1 MQRAL
6 KHVPKSS
13 WCAASSD
20 FCNGYWPW
28 KSASIT
34 WSCKTHVRFLILVQ
48 RVAIAIP
55 PQRSDLRVLELSPK
69 RPTPATLPTICQFT
83 RHLWDIVR
91 HCETLWDIVR
101 HVQSSSIKLTQFLHP
116 CVFPWFLV
124 HFLRSICIQSVKSS
138 QILSTSYRSANHARH
153 WRIGCHSL

>member
-34 WSCKTHVRFLILVQ
+34 WSCETHVRFLIFVQ

-69 RPTPATLPTICQFT
+69 RPTPATLPTIYQFT

-91 HCETLWDIVR
+91 HCETCSIFFNKVDTV
-101 HVQSSSIKLTQFLHP
+101 SSSL
-116 CVFPWFLV
+116 
-124 HFLRSICIQSVKSS
+124 SVLLISHAFS
-138 QILSTSYRSANHARH
+138 QINLYPKREVIAGTQYQLPHVTALPIMPDIDAFDVT
-153 WRIGCHSL
+153 L